1 MNIER
6 TTLEERA
13 ARHAAL
19 ADVAR
24 LMVVEELALGDRSPA
39 SSRRSSACQSN
50 LLAHHLKVLEDAG
63 LVARRRSEGDR
74 RRTYLT
80 LLDSSLVEQTA
91 ADPQHVSRVLFVC
104 SANSARSQL
113 AAALWRR
120 TSDIPVASAG
130 TRPAERVSDGAKAVA
145 KRRSLKLV
153 GSKPTCCPTSPPLTT
168 TSSRSAT
175 TPTRS
180 SARPS
185 RSTGPCPIRSPR
197 ATTGVRPRLR
207 RAGSAHHE
215 PCATP
220 DRVLTAGTSAS
231 RTTPWMAALPSV
243 RRSSSGFSTPRRTE

>member
-6 TTLEERA
+6 TTLKERA

-24 LMVVEELALGDRSPA
+24 LMVVEELALGDRSPSELQA
-39 SSRRSSACQSN
+39 MVGLQSN

-80 LLDSSLVEQTA
+80 LLDSSLVERTA
-91 ADPQHVSRVLFVC
+91 SDPQHVSRVLFVC

-130 TRPAERVSDGAKAVA
+130 TRPAEQVSDGAKAVA

-153 GSKPTCCPTSPPLTT
+153 GSKPSLLSEVTAADDYVIAVCDNAYEEL
-168 TSSRSAT
+168 
-175 TPTRS
+175 
-180 SARPS
+180 
-185 RSTGPCPIRSPR
+185 
-197 ATTGVRPRLR
+197 
-207 RAGSAHHE
+207 GSAVTLHWSV
-215 PCATP
+215 P
-220 DRVLTAGTSAS
+220 DPVTRGDDESFDLAYAELDRRITNLAPHLIAS
-231 RTTPWMAALPSV
+231 
-243 RRSSSGFSTPRRTE
+243 